1 MLRLGST
8 SVMLK
13 NKQIKNTPRKSNK
26 ANQTNKKDK
35 YIKATVTYYKDK
47 FN

>member
-8 SVMLK
+8 SVTLK
-13 NKQIKNTPRKSNK
+13 NKQTKNTTRKSNK
-26 ANQTNKKDK
+26 TNQTNKKDK

>member
-13 NKQIKNTPRKSNK
+13 NKQTKNTPRNSNK
-26 ANQTNKKDK
+26 ANQTTKKDK
-35 YIKATVTYYKDK
+35 YIKATVTNYKDK